1 MSQSVLRV
9 CLRVCRGCVSECVVA
24 VSQSVLWLCLRV
36 CCGYVSECVAAVSQS
51 VLRLCLRLCLR
62 MCCGCVSE
70 CVAAVSQ
77 SVLRLCL
84 RLCLRM
90 CCGCASEC
98 VAAVSQSVQPDGMVP
113 TAPWRV
119 EGAGATAR
127 VAMTAECVSWSVRMG
142 TRECCAHVSISIPLP
157 SVHHPTPGAFVYI
170 TTINTT
176 NANAINLPPPS
187 TTTTPQS
194 TPPPP
199 TSSYH
204 QHYH

>member
-1 MSQSVLRV
+1 MLINIIPSVSWTLHGCVTECVAAVSRSVLRV

-36 CCGYVSECVAAVSQS
+36 CCGYV
-51 VLRLCLRLCLR
+51 
-62 MCCGCVSE
+62 
-70 CVAAVSQ
+70 
-77 SVLRLCL
+77 
-84 RLCLRM
+84 
-90 CCGCASEC
+90 SEC